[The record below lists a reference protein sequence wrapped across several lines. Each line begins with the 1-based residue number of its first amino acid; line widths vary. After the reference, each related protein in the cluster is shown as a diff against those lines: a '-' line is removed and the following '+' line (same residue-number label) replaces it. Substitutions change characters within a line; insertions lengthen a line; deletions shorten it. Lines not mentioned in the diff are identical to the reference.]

1 MIFVDEFVVAVVV
14 TITDGVVFVVTT
26 VVMVV
31 WISVTKGRI
40 VTIVHLRTFF
50 KTLMIIIHCFNL
62 VKI

>member
-1 MIFVDEFVVAVVV
+1 MIFVDELVVAVVL

-31 WISVTKGRI
+31 WISVTKGGI
-40 VTIVHLRTFF
+40 VAIVHLRTFF